1 MNWTLAPL
9 REVAKV
15 ISGFAFKSADFQQDD
30 GVPVI
35 KISNIR
41 NGDINLTDVD
51 RVPIEFLG
59 LDSKYH
65 VSSGD
70 ILISLTGSHITLPNS
85 VVGRVAKYRY
95 ESTALLNQR
104 AGKIIPMPDT
114 IDKEFL
120 YQYLTLDNVRRE
132 IALMGHGG
140 ANQCNISPS
149 NVEGIHIPIPP
160 LPTQQK
166 IASILSAYDDL
177 IENNLKRIK
186 LLEEAAQN
194 IYREWFVNFRVN
206 GELLT
211 VNEETRL
218 PKGWTYVPA
227 HELFN
232 ISIGKTP
239 PRQEVQW
246 FNQRGEPST
255 KWVSIADIN
264 RSSVF
269 VISTQESVTEQA
281 ISKFNM
287 NVAKRGTV
295 ILSFKLTIGKVAITR
310 DDMSTNEA
318 IAHFNFREQC
328 RLNVPFLYNYLS
340 TFPYDSLGSTSSIGR
355 ALNSKVVKFI
365 PILVPDLALLNKYQ
379 DIASPMFEQ
388 IENLSIQ
395 NQRLQQA
402 RDLLLPRLMDGSL
415 EV

>member
-206 GELLT
+206 GEQLEPEKETMLPRAWRIGAFGTIAQFLGGYAFKSNAYSQQGRFKVVTIKNVGDRNFDDSRFDLIPEIPKEMKAHCKINEGDILLSLT
-211 VNEETRL
+211 GNVGRTCLAFGDNL
-218 PKGWTYVPA
+218 
-227 HELFN
+227 LL
-232 ISIGKTP
+232 
-239 PRQEVQW
+239 
-246 FNQRGEPST
+246 NQR
-255 KWVSIADIN
+255 
-264 RSSVF
+264 
-269 VISTQESVTEQA
+269 
-281 ISKFNM
+281 
-287 NVAKRGTV
+287 
-295 ILSFKLTIGKVAITR
+295 VAIVR
-310 DDMSTNEA
+310 EQQSS
-318 IAHFNFREQC
+318 FREY
-328 RLNVPFLYNYLS
+328 VYYL
-340 TFPYDSLGSTSSIGR
+340 LGSDEMR
-355 ALNSKVVKFI
+355 A
-365 PILVPDLALLNKYQ
+365 Q
-379 DIASPMFEQ
+379 MT
-388 IENLSIQ
+388 NLSNGVAQQ
-395 NQRLQQA
+395 NLSPIKLAAHPVVIPENTTVENFSRIAQPMLKQMVTLRIANAKLKEA
-402 RDLLLPRLMDGSL
+402 RDLLLPRLMEGSL